1 MHPLVAALAC
11 LRLAPALGG
20 LFLRARPSPQR
31 QRWLAFSAAALGVQ
45 PLPRVPLGLTDDRL
59 YGGLDLSATVRLGRP
74 QLQQGLLA
82 QAHGRAL
89 LLPMAERQ
97 PETVLAAL
105 QNALDRGVVTV
116 AREGLQGEFPARF
129 VLLAVDEGE
138 EGEAAPERFL
148 ERLAF
153 PFYEPA
159 VLAPPPPLPME
170 GGFWPEASLIFEL
183 LEGDEPLASGAL
195 ATLQEGVGAA
205 RARLAAQGPLPRTV
219 VRALGEL
226 TDALAVPSSRALGQA
241 ALTLRCL
248 CAWADCALEVPEA
261 LASAAALVLAPRAR
275 QAAASEPPAADSPP
289 PAPPT
294 ADRSEAPEP
303 SDSADGGDEAE
314 DRVPP
319 GLSASTEVLLDA
331 IATAVP
337 EAWLAAA
344 GAAAKAQ
351 KARAGRVGAR
361 THRALRGRP
370 RGVRAGA
377 LAPGDRLNVPA
388 TLRAAA
394 PFAKLRPPP
403 APGLRFALAPED
415 FRIQCYE
422 TRAATT
428 TLFVVDASGSA
439 ALQRLGEAKGA
450 VEAMLADSYAR
461 RDEVAMVIFR
471 GEHTDLVL
479 PPTRAL
485 VRARRALAGVPGG
498 GATPLAKAVQHAM
511 ALAQDIGRQGRQP
524 LVVFLTDGRGNIAL
538 DGRADRAQAQADTER
553 AARAFA
559 FAGLAALVLDTG
571 RRPEPRARAL
581 AEHLGAAYAPLPR
594 QGAAAVAQLVTA
606 SRPRGGAPP

>member
-1 MHPLVAALAC
+1 MHPFVAALAC
-11 LRLAPALGG
+11 LRLAPELGG
-20 LFLRARPSPQR
+20 LVLRARPSPQR
-31 QRWLAFSAAALGVQ
+31 QRWLAFAAAALGVQ
-45 PLPRVPLGLTDDRL
+45 PLPRVPLGITDDRL

-97 PETVLAAL
+97 PEAVLAAL
-105 QNALDRGVVTV
+105 QDALDRGVVTV
-116 AREGLQGEFPARF
+116 AREGLQGTYPARF
-129 VLLAVDEGE
+129 VLLAVDEGDGE
-138 EGEAAPERFL
+138 EAAPERFL

-153 PFYEPA
+153 PFFEPA
-159 VLAPPPPLPME
+159 VLAPPPSLPME
-170 GGFWPEASLIFEL
+170 ADLWPEASLMFEL
-183 LEGDEPLASGAL
+183 LEGDEPLAPGASVAL
-195 ATLQEGVGAA
+195 EEGLGAP
-205 RARLAAQGPLPRTV
+205 RARLMAQGPLPRTV

-226 TDALAVPSSRALGQA
+226 TEALAVPSSRALGQA

-248 CAWADCALEVPEA
+248 CAWADCALDSPEA

-275 QAAASEPPAADSPP
+275 QALASEPPADSPA
-289 PAPPT
+289 PAPPPQST
-294 ADRSEAPEP
+294 ETPEP
-303 SDSADGGDEAE
+303 SAPTEGGDQAEAPTPE
-314 DRVPP
+314 
-319 GLSASTEVLLDA
+319 GLSASTEVLLEA

-344 GAAAKAQ
+344 SACAKAQ
-351 KARAGRVGAR
+351 RARAGRVGAR
-361 THRALRGRP
+361 TRLALRGRP

-471 GEHTDLVL
+471 GEHSELVL

-498 GATPLAKAVQHAM
+498 GATPLAKAVQHATT
-511 ALAQDIGRQGRQP
+511 LAQDIARQGRQP

-538 DGRADRAQAQADTER
+538 DGRADRAQAQMDTER

-559 FAGLAALVLDTG
+559 FAGLAGLVLDTG

-594 QGAAAVAQLVTA
+594 QGAKAIAQLVTA
-606 SRPRGGAPP
+606 SRPRSAAAP

>member
-1 MHPLVAALAC
+1 MHPFVAALAC
-11 LRLAPALGG
+11 LRLAPELGG

-31 QRWLAFSAAALGVQ
+31 QRWLAFAAAALGVQ
-45 PLPRVPLGLTDDRL
+45 PLPRVPLGITDDRL

-97 PETVLAAL
+97 PEAVLAAL
-105 QNALDRGVVTV
+105 RDALDRGVVTV
-116 AREGLQGEFPARF
+116 AREGLLGTYPARF
-129 VLLAVDEGE
+129 VLLAVDEGDA
-138 EGEAAPERFL
+138 GEAAPERFL

-153 PFYEPA
+153 PFFEPA

-170 GGFWPEASLIFEL
+170 EDLWPEASLIFEL
-183 LEGDEPLASGAL
+183 LEGDEPLAPGAL
-195 ATLQEGVGAA
+195 VTLEDGLGAP
-205 RARLAAQGPLPRTV
+205 RARLAAQGPLPRSV

-248 CAWADCALEVPEA
+248 CAWADCALASPEA
-261 LASAAALVLAPRAR
+261 LASAAALVLGPRAR
-275 QAAASEPPAADSPP
+275 QALASEPPADSPAPAPAPQSSETPEP
-289 PAPPT
+289 PAPTEGGDQAEDP
-294 ADRSEAPEP
+294 APE
-303 SDSADGGDEAE
+303 
-314 DRVPP
+314 
-319 GLSASTEVLLDA
+319 GLSASTEVLLEA

-344 GAAAKAQ
+344 SACAKAQ
-351 KARAGRVGAR
+351 RARAGRVGAR
-361 THRALRGRP
+361 TRLALRGRP

-471 GEHTDLVL
+471 GEHSELVL

-511 ALAQDIGRQGRQP
+511 TLAQDIARQGRQP

-538 DGRADRAQAQADTER
+538 DGRADRAQAQVDTER

-559 FAGLAALVLDTG
+559 FAGLAGLVLDTG

-594 QGAAAVAQLVTA
+594 QGAAAIAQLVTA
-606 SRPRGGAPP
+606 SRPRSAAAP

>member
-31 QRWLAFSAAALGVQ
+31 QRWLAFAAAALGVQ
-45 PLPRVPLGLTDDRL
+45 PLPRVPLGITDDRL

-74 QLQQGLLA
+74 QLQQGLLT

-97 PETVLAAL
+97 PEAVLAAL
-105 QNALDRGVVTV
+105 QDALDRGVLTM

-129 VLLAVDEGE
+129 VVLAVDEGE
-138 EGEAAPERFL
+138 AGEAAPERFL

-153 PFYEPA
+153 PFFEPA

-170 GGFWPEASLIFEL
+170 EDFWPEASLIFEF
-183 LEGDEPLASGAL
+183 LEGDEPLALGAL
-195 ATLQEGVGAA
+195 ATLEEGLGAP

-248 CAWADCALEVPEA
+248 CAWADCALDSPEA

-275 QAAASEPPAADSPP
+275 QALANESPAHNA
-289 PAPPT
+289 PAPPPPES
-294 ADRSEAPEP
+294 AEAPEP
-303 SDSADGGDEAE
+303 SATAEGSDQAE
-314 DRVPP
+314 DPAP
-319 GLSASTEVLLDA
+319 AGLSASTEVLLEA
-331 IATAVP
+331 IATSVP

-344 GAAAKAQ
+344 SACAKAQ
-351 KARAGRVGAR
+351 RARAGRVGAR
-361 THRALRGRP
+361 TRLALRGRP

-498 GATPLAKAVQHAM
+498 GATPLAKAVQHAT
-511 ALAQDIGRQGRQP
+511 ALAQDIARQGRQP

-538 DGRADRAQAQADTER
+538 DGRADRVQAQADTER

-559 FAGLAALVLDTG
+559 FAGLAGLVLDTG

-594 QGAAAVAQLVTA
+594 QGGAAIAQLVTA
-606 SRPRGGAPP
+606 SRPRSAAAP

>member
-1 MHPLVAALAC
+1 MHPFVAALAC
-11 LRLAPALGG
+11 LRLAPELGG
-20 LFLRARPSPQR
+20 LVLRARPSPQR
-31 QRWLAFSAAALGVQ
+31 QRWLAFAAAALGVQ
-45 PLPRVPLGLTDDRL
+45 PLPRVPLGITDDRL

-97 PETVLAAL
+97 PEAVLAAL
-105 QNALDRGVVTV
+105 QDALDRGVVTV
-116 AREGLQGEFPARF
+116 AREGLQGTYPARF
-129 VLLAVDEGE
+129 VVLAVDEGDA
-138 EGEAAPERFL
+138 GEAAPERFL

-153 PFYEPA
+153 PFFEPA

-170 GGFWPEASLIFEL
+170 EDLWPEASLIFEL
-183 LEGDEPLASGAL
+183 LEGDEPLAPGAL
-195 ATLQEGVGAA
+195 VALEEGLGAP
-205 RARLAAQGPLPRTV
+205 RARLAAQGPLPRSV

-248 CAWADCALEVPEA
+248 CAWADCALASPEA

-275 QAAASEPPAADSPP
+275 QALASEPPADSPAPAPPPQSTETPEP
-289 PAPPT
+289 PAPT
-294 ADRSEAPEP
+294 EGGDQAEAPTPE
-303 SDSADGGDEAE
+303 
-314 DRVPP
+314 
-319 GLSASTEVLLDA
+319 GLSASTEVLLEA

-344 GAAAKAQ
+344 SACAKAQ
-351 KARAGRVGAR
+351 RARAGRVGAR
-361 THRALRGRP
+361 TKLALRGRP
-370 RGVRAGA
+370 RGVRAGT

-394 PFAKLRPPP
+394 PFARLRPPP

-461 RDEVAMVIFR
+461 RDEVAMLIFR
-471 GEHTDLVL
+471 GEHSELVL

-498 GATPLAKAVQHAM
+498 GATPLAKAVQHATT
-511 ALAQDIGRQGRQP
+511 LAQDIARQGRQP

-538 DGRADRAQAQADTER
+538 DGRADRAQAQRDTER

-559 FAGLAALVLDTG
+559 FAGLAGLVLDTG

-594 QGAAAVAQLVTA
+594 QGAAAIAQLVTA
-606 SRPRGGAPP
+606 SRPRSAAAP

>member
-1 MHPLVAALAC
+1 MHPFVAALAC

-20 LFLRARPSPQR
+20 LVLRARPSPQR
-31 QRWLAFSAAALGVQ
+31 QRWLAFAAAALGVQ
-45 PLPRVPLGLTDDRL
+45 PLPRVPLGITDDRL

-97 PETVLAAL
+97 PEAVLAAL
-105 QNALDRGVVTV
+105 QDALDRGVVTV
-116 AREGLQGEFPARF
+116 AREGLQGTYPARF
-129 VLLAVDEGE
+129 VVLAVDEGDA
-138 EGEAAPERFL
+138 GEAAPERFL

-153 PFYEPA
+153 PFFEPA

-170 GGFWPEASLIFEL
+170 EDLWPEASLIFEL
-183 LEGDEPLASGAL
+183 LEGDEPLAPGAL
-195 ATLQEGVGAA
+195 VALEEGLGAP
-205 RARLAAQGPLPRTV
+205 RARLAAQGPLPRSV

-248 CAWADCALEVPEA
+248 CAWADCALASPEA

-275 QAAASEPPAADSPP
+275 QALASEPPADSPAPAPPPQSTETPEP
-289 PAPPT
+289 PAPT
-294 ADRSEAPEP
+294 EGGDQAEAPTPE
-303 SDSADGGDEAE
+303 
-314 DRVPP
+314 
-319 GLSASTEVLLDA
+319 GLSASTEVLLEA

-344 GAAAKAQ
+344 SACAKAQ
-351 KARAGRVGAR
+351 RARAGRVGAR
-361 THRALRGRP
+361 TKLALRGRP
-370 RGVRAGA
+370 RGVRAGT

-471 GEHTDLVL
+471 GEHSDLVL

-498 GATPLAKAVQHAM
+498 GATPLAKAVQHATT
-511 ALAQDIGRQGRQP
+511 LAQDIARQGRQP

-538 DGRADRAQAQADTER
+538 DGRADRAQAQRDTER

-559 FAGLAALVLDTG
+559 FAGLAGLVLDTG

-594 QGAAAVAQLVTA
+594 QGAAAIAQLVTA
-606 SRPRGGAPP
+606 SRPRSAAAP

>member
-1 MHPLVAALAC
+1 MHPFVAALAC
-11 LRLAPALGG
+11 LRLAPELGG
-20 LFLRARPSPQR
+20 LLLRARPSPQR
-31 QRWLAFSAAALGVQ
+31 QRWLAVAAAALGVQ
-45 PLPRVPLGLTDDRL
+45 PLPRVPLGITDDRL

-97 PETVLAAL
+97 PEAVLAAL
-105 QNALDRGVVTV
+105 QDALDRGVVTV
-116 AREGLQGEFPARF
+116 AREGLQGTYPARF
-129 VLLAVDEGE
+129 VLLAVDEGDP
-138 EGEAAPERFL
+138 GEAAPERFL

-153 PFYEPA
+153 PFFEPA

-170 GGFWPEASLIFEL
+170 EDLWPEASLIFEL
-183 LEGDEPLASGAL
+183 LEGDEPLAPGAL
-195 ATLQEGVGAA
+195 AALEEGLGRP
-205 RARLAAQGPLPRTV
+205 RARLAAQGPMPRAV

-248 CAWADCALEVPEA
+248 CAWADCPLEAPEA

-275 QAAASEPPAADSPP
+275 QALASEPPAADAPSPA
-289 PAPPT
+289 PAPPES
-294 ADRSEAPEP
+294 AEAPEP
-303 SDSADGGDEAE
+303 PDASEGCDQAE
-314 DRVPP
+314 NPP
-319 GLSASTEVLLDA
+319 PAGLSASTEVLLEA
-331 IATAVP
+331 IATSVP

-344 GAAAKAQ
+344 SAVAKAQ
-351 KARAGRVGAR
+351 RARAGRVGAR
-361 THRALRGRP
+361 TRLALRGRP
-370 RGVRAGA
+370 RGVRAGT
-377 LAPGDRLNVPA
+377 LVPGDRLNVPA

-394 PFAKLRPPP
+394 PFARLRPPP

-461 RDEVAMVIFR
+461 RDEVAMLIFR
-471 GEHTDLVL
+471 GEHSDLVL

-498 GATPLAKAVQHAM
+498 GATPLAKAVQHATT
-511 ALAQDIGRQGRQP
+511 LAQDIARQGRQP

-538 DGRADRAQAQADTER
+538 DGRADRAQAQIDTER

-559 FAGLAALVLDTG
+559 FAGLAGLVLDTG

-594 QGAAAVAQLVTA
+594 QGAAAIAQLVTA
-606 SRPRGGAPP
+606 SRSRSAVAP

>member
-1 MHPLVAALAC
+1 MHPFVAALAC
-11 LRLAPALGG
+11 LRLAPELGG
-20 LFLRARPSPQR
+20 LVLRARPSPQR
-31 QRWLAFSAAALGVQ
+31 QRWLAFAAAALGVQ
-45 PLPRVPLGLTDDRL
+45 PLPRVPLGITDDRL

-97 PETVLAAL
+97 PEAVLAAL
-105 QNALDRGVVTV
+105 QDALDRGVVTL
-116 AREGLQGEFPARF
+116 ARDGLQGTYPARF
-129 VLLAVDEGE
+129 VLLAVDEGDAE
-138 EGEAAPERFL
+138 EAAPERFL

-153 PFYEPA
+153 PFFEPA
-159 VLAPPPPLPME
+159 VLAPPPFLPME
-170 GGFWPEASLIFEL
+170 ADLWPEASLMFEL
-183 LEGDEPLASGAL
+183 LEGDEPLAPGASVAL
-195 ATLQEGVGAA
+195 EEGLGAP
-205 RARLAAQGPLPRTV
+205 RARLAAQGPLPRSV

-248 CAWADCALEVPEA
+248 CAWADCALDTPEA

-275 QAAASEPPAADSPP
+275 QALVNEPPADSPAPAPPPQSTETPEP
-289 PAPPT
+289 PAPT
-294 ADRSEAPEP
+294 EGGDQAEAPTPE
-303 SDSADGGDEAE
+303 
-314 DRVPP
+314 
-319 GLSASTEVLLDA
+319 GLSASTEVLLEA

-344 GAAAKAQ
+344 SACAKAQ
-351 KARAGRVGAR
+351 RARAGRVGAR
-361 THRALRGRP
+361 TRLALRGRP
-370 RGVRAGA
+370 RGVRAGT

-422 TRAATT
+422 TRSATT

-461 RDEVAMVIFR
+461 RDEVAMMIFR
-471 GEHTDLVL
+471 GEHSDLVL

-498 GATPLAKAVQHAM
+498 GATPLAKAVQHATT
-511 ALAQDIGRQGRQP
+511 LAQDIARQGRQP

-538 DGRADRAQAQADTER
+538 DGRADRAQAQVDTER

-559 FAGLAALVLDTG
+559 FAGLAGLVLDTG
-571 RRPEPRARAL
+571 RRPEPRARVL

-594 QGAAAVAQLVTA
+594 QGAAAIAQLVTA
-606 SRPRGGAPP
+606 SRPRSAAAP

>member
-11 LRLAPALGG
+11 LRLAPELGG

-31 QRWLAFSAAALGVQ
+31 QRWLAFAAAALGVQ
-45 PLPRVPLGLTDDRL
+45 PLPRVPLGITDDRL

-97 PETVLAAL
+97 PEAVLAAL
-105 QNALDRGVVTV
+105 QDALDRGLVTV
-116 AREGLQGEFPARF
+116 AREGLQGTYPARF
-129 VLLAVDEGE
+129 VLLAVDEGDA
-138 EGEAAPERFL
+138 GEAAPERFL

-153 PFYEPA
+153 PFFEPA

-170 GGFWPEASLIFEL
+170 EDLWPEASLIFEL
-183 LEGDEPLASGAL
+183 LEGDEPLAPGAL
-195 ATLQEGVGAA
+195 ATLEEGLGAP
-205 RARLAAQGPLPRTV
+205 RARLAAQGALPRTV

-248 CAWADCALEVPEA
+248 CAWADCALEAPEA
-261 LASAAALVLAPRAR
+261 LASAAALVLGPRAR
-275 QAAASEPPAADSPP
+275 RAVAEEPSAADAPPPPPPESAEAPEPPAA
-289 PAPPT
+289 A
-294 ADRSEAPEP
+294 E
-303 SDSADGGDEAE
+303 GGDQAE
-314 DRVPP
+314 DLTPA
-319 GLSASTEVLLDA
+319 GLSASTEVLLEA
-331 IATAVP
+331 IATTVP

-344 GAAAKAQ
+344 GACAKAQ
-351 KARAGRVGAR
+351 RARAGRVGAR
-361 THRALRGRP
+361 TRRALRGRP

-498 GATPLAKAVQHAM
+498 GATPLAKAVQHATT
-511 ALAQDIGRQGRQP
+511 LAQDIARQGRQP

-553 AARAFA
+553 AARVFA
-559 FAGLAALVLDTG
+559 FAGLAGLVLDTG

-594 QGAAAVAQLVTA
+594 QGAAAIAQLVTA
-606 SRPRGGAPP
+606 SRPRSAAAP

>member
-1 MHPLVAALAC
+1 MHPFVAALAC
-11 LRLAPALGG
+11 LRLAPELGG

-31 QRWLAFSAAALGVQ
+31 QRWLAFAAAALGVQ

-97 PETVLAAL
+97 PEAVLAAL
-105 QNALDRGVVTV
+105 QDALDRGVVTV
-116 AREGLQGEFPARF
+116 AREGLQGTYPARF

-138 EGEAAPERFL
+138 GGEAAPERFL

-153 PFYEPA
+153 PFFEPA

-170 GGFWPEASLIFEL
+170 EDLWPEASLIFEL
-183 LEGDEPLASGAL
+183 LEGDEPLAPGAL
-195 ATLQEGVGAA
+195 ATLEDGLGAP
-205 RARLAAQGPLPRTV
+205 RARLAAQGPLPRSV

-248 CAWADCALEVPEA
+248 CAWADCALTSPEA
-261 LASAAALVLAPRAR
+261 LASAAALVLGPRAR
-275 QAAASEPPAADSPP
+275 QALASEPPATEAPP
-289 PAPPT
+289 PSPAES
-294 ADRSEAPEP
+294 AEAPEP
-303 SDSADGGDEAE
+303 PPTGEGGDQAE
-314 DRVPP
+314 EPAP
-319 GLSASTEVLLDA
+319 AGLSASTEVLLEA

-337 EAWLAAA
+337 EAWLTAASA
-344 GAAAKAQ
+344 CAKAQ
-351 KARAGRVGAR
+351 RARAGRVGAR
-361 THRALRGRP
+361 TRLVLRGRP

-403 APGLRFALAPED
+403 APGLRFALSPED

-439 ALQRLGEAKGA
+439 AIQRLGEAKGA

-498 GATPLAKAVQHAM
+498 GATPLAKAVQHAT
-511 ALAQDIGRQGRQP
+511 ALAQDIARQGRQP

-559 FAGLAALVLDTG
+559 FQGLAGLVLDTG

-594 QGAAAVAQLVTA
+594 QGAAAIAQLVTA
-606 SRPRGGAPP
+606 SRPRSAAAP